1 MASPPPYD
9 FKTAPPAEPSFPSQ
23 SEKRQQSSSSRA
35 PSYQPQQPPPPS
47 VQEPR
52 LLHIYLDG
60 LTHRHLTIRDSDKR
74 TPLYTVSANSGSIFS
89 SKPHMRIFRGSAQT
103 TPIGTADFHNYSR
116 TVDLTIQGRPVSM
129 DASGLF
135 TRSHVFQS
143 SIGPLQWEGDGIFSN
158 DLVLVNE
165 RKEWLA
171 KFHNSAFAMG
181 KEGKLEISNGEI
193 TGVFLDEI
201 VVSGLAMIEHQRRR
215 RNNNVSSA

>member
-1 MASPPPYD
+1 
-9 FKTAPPAEPSFPSQ
+9 
-23 SEKRQQSSSSRA
+23 
-35 PSYQPQQPPPPS
+35 
-47 VQEPR
+47 
-52 LLHIYLDG
+52 
-60 LTHRHLTIRDSDKR
+60 
-74 TPLYTVSANSGSIFS
+74 
-89 SKPHMRIFRGSAQT
+89 
-103 TPIGTADFHNYSR
+103 
-116 TVDLTIQGRPVSM
+116 
-129 DASGLF
+129 
-135 TRSHVFQS
+135 VFQS